1 MAGSNP
7 VVDASSVGIIA
18 LVPDRWGDMWQVRHH
33 LLSRIAQRCTVAWM
47 NPAHHWRAIP
57 RRRRD
62 TAPAGTEAPPDARLR
77 VCEAPLW
84 LPRFYAQRRLDELT
98 LKWRLRAAR
107 KSLLRAGARRIVL
120 YIWRPEFAPAL
131 GLVSHD
137 LSCYHIDDE
146 YSFAASPGPIS
157 ADELRLLKEAGQV
170 FIHSATML
178 QAKGG
183 FNPHTAQVPNGVD
196 YVRYS
201 TPVDEPADLRPIPRP
216 RIGYSGWL
224 KRQMDWP
231 LVQRLAERHPRWS
244 FVFVGPMQPHRAVE
258 DSVRRLRH
266 LPNVYILGA
275 RPTAWLH
282 AYVQHFDVC
291 LMPYAIDGYTHFI
304 YPVKV
309 HEYLATGNPVVA
321 TALPNLREFADVLSF
336 GGCVE
341 EWSWAIARALA
352 TLDDQD
358 ARLARRAVA
367 RRHDWSTL
375 ADRVTA
381 ILQNRLQ
388 AVVS

>member
-1 MAGSNP
+1 M
-7 VVDASSVGIIA
+7 GIIA
-18 LVPDRWGDMWQVRHH
+18 LVPDRWGDMWQARHH
-33 LLSRIAQRCTVAWM
+33 LLSRVAQQCSVAWM
-47 NPAHHWRAIP
+47 NPAHHWRAIL
-57 RRRRD
+57 RRRHD
-62 TAPAGTEAPPDARLR
+62 VSTVCVETPHDARLR
-77 VCEAPLW
+77 ICEAPAW

-107 KSLLRAGARRIVL
+107 TSLLRAGARQIVL

-131 GLVSHD
+131 ELVPHD
-137 LSCYHIDDE
+137 LSCYHVDDE
-146 YSFAASPGPIS
+146 YSFSPVPGPIS

-196 YVRYS
+196 YSRYAA
-201 TPVDEPADLRPIPRP
+201 PAAEPDDLRAIPRP

-224 KRQMDWP
+224 KQQMDWP
-231 LVQRLAERHPRWS
+231 LMQRLAERHPKWS
-244 FVFVGPMQPHRAVE
+244 FVFVGPVQRHPAVE
-258 DSVRRLRH
+258 DSITRLCH
-266 LPNVYILGA
+266 LPNVYMLGG
-275 RPTAWLH
+275 RPSASLH

-321 TALPNLREFADVLSF
+321 SALPNLREFSDVLSF
-336 GGCVE
+336 GSGAD

-352 TLDDQD
+352 TLDDED
-358 ARLARRAVA
+358 ARRARRAVA
-367 RRHDWSTL
+367 RRHDWATL
-375 ADRVTA
+375 AGRVTT

-388 AVVS
+388 AAS